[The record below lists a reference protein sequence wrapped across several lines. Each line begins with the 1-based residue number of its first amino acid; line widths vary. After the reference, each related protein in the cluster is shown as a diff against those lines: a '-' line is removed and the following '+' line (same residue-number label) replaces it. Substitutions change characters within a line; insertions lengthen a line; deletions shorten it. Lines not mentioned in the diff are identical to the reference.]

1 MDAGDAAGF
10 QPVSVYADVR
20 VWEMVDWAQ
29 LYLFELIFMRM
40 SGFLLFNPLL
50 GRSNLPAMVKTGMAL
65 VLSIL
70 VFGTAGTGVPQPDTL
85 VELAFR
91 LLLELGI
98 GLVLGFVMRVVFS
111 VVQIGGEVIDTQMGV
126 TMAQIYDASSQANL
140 SVTASLLNI
149 LLILDFFAENGHY
162 TDALAD
168 HLRCFP
174 PVVDDPYDFGQIAAA
189 NALSDVY
196 AMGGEPRLAM
206 NLLAVPSCL
215 PREAVGAIL
224 EGGAAK
230 VAEAGAV
237 TAGGHSIEDTEPKY
251 GLCVSGLVHPGA
263 VLTNRGA
270 REGDLLVLTKPLG
283 TGILTT
289 AAKAELLSGA
299 EYRAMTDLMAALNR
313 DAARA
318 AVPLRPSACT
328 DVTGF
333 GLIGH
338 AREMAEGAGCTIE
351 LWPGRVPIVPQAL
364 ELARDGIIPAGAYRN
379 LEFAGPEVETAGTF
393 PQAVLDC
400 LYDPQTSG
408 GLLLAIAEERGA
420 ELLRRLADTGVTA
433 AAVGRVRPRGPRR
446 IVLKP

>member
-1 MDAGDAAGF
+1 MSGLPRTLEPNLLVGYDSSDDAA
-10 QPVSVYADVR
+10 VYRLTD
-20 VWEMVDWAQ
+20 
-29 LYLFELIFMRM
+29 
-40 SGFLLFNPLL
+40 
-50 GRSNLPAMVKTGMAL
+50 
-65 VLSIL
+65 
-70 VFGTAGTGVPQPDTL
+70 
-85 VELAFR
+85 ELA
-91 LLLELGI
+91 
-98 GLVLGFVMRVVFS
+98 
-111 VVQIGGEVIDTQMGV
+111 
-126 TMAQIYDASSQANL
+126 
-140 SVTASLLNI
+140 
-149 LLILDFFAENGHY
+149 LIQTVDF
-162 TDALAD
+162 
-168 HLRCFP
+168 FP

-283 TGILTT
+283 SGILTT

-408 GLLLAIAEERGA
+408 GLLLAIAEERG
-420 ELLRRLADTGVTA
+420 GGA
-433 AAVGRVRPRGPRR
+433 AAPPGGRGGDRRRRRAGAPPGPAAHCAQTLAGQGGGRLVPPAALCYTVEKTGGRKHGNHDYRHRGGNRVGQDHPHPAAEGALWGGRVDPLPRQLLQAARR
-446 IVLKP
+446 HAL